1 MRKKRL
7 KILYAAS
14 EVVPFAKTGGL
25 ADVAGALPKQL
36 KQLGHDVRVIMPK
49 YSSIKETKF
58 RLREVIRLRDIEV
71 SVGDQTYQISIKSA
85 FIPDT
90 KVQVYF
96 VEHGDLYNREGLYT
110 DPKTGESYSDNDV
123 RYILLSRGALEIAKI
138 LYWQPEIIHVN
149 DWQTA
154 LIPLYLKTLYKDDP
168 FFNGTRTVLSVH
180 NLGYQGIFPPSAV
193 RLTGLPE
200 TMLFPMAPIEFYGSF
215 SFLKAGL
222 EYADII
228 TTVSPTYAREI
239 QTDPEF
245 GVGLEGVLQR
255 RSQDLVG
262 ILNGIDDAEWNPELD
277 PLIARKY
284 SKADFAGKEE
294 NKKALLEFSG
304 LKYHRGTPVIGI
316 ISRLADQKGFDLI
329 AAVLDRLSAL
339 DLQIVVLGTGEEKYH
354 RLFKQAA
361 EQFPQKFSVQLG
373 FNNQL
378 AHQIEA
384 GADMF
389 LMPSRYEPCGLNQ
402 MYSFMYGT
410 VPIVRAT
417 GGLADTVI
425 DVSEHPDTGTGF
437 SFREYNATK
446 MLDAIQRALSLYKD
460 SEAWHALQLRGMNQD
475 FSWRN
480 SAKKYV
486 EIYEQALKKPGP
498 AIG

>member
-7 KILYAAS
+7 KILFASS

-25 ADVAGALPKQL
+25 ADVSGALPKQL

-49 YSSIKETKF
+49 YAAIKDTKF

-71 SVGDQTYQISIKSA
+71 PVGDQVHQVSIKSA

-96 VEHGDLYNREGLYT
+96 VEHDELFNRDGLYT
-110 DPKTGESYSDNDV
+110 DPKTGESYTDNDA
-123 RYILLSRGALEIAKI
+123 RFILFSRGVLEIAKI
-138 LYWQPEIIHVN
+138 LYWQPEVIHCN

-154 LIPLYLKTLYKDDP
+154 LIPLYLKTLYREDP
-168 FFNGTRTVLSVH
+168 FFTGTRSVLSIH
-180 NLGYQGIFPPSAV
+180 NLAYQGVFPPAAV
-193 RLTGLPE
+193 HLAGLPE
-200 TMLFPMAPIEFYGSF
+200 SMFYPLSPIEFYGSF
-215 SFLKAGL
+215 SFLKAGI
-222 EYADII
+222 EYSDVI

-245 GVGLEGVLQR
+245 GAGLEGVLQD
-255 RSQDLVG
+255 RSQDLFG
-262 ILNGIDDAEWNPELD
+262 ILNGIDDTEWNPELD
-277 PLIARKY
+277 TLIARKY
-284 SKADFAGKEE
+284 SRADLSGKED

-304 LKYHRGTPVIGI
+304 LKYNPKTPVIGI

-329 AAVLDRLSAL
+329 AADLDRLAAL
-339 DLQIVVLGTGEEKYH
+339 DLQMVVLGTGDEKYH
-354 RLFKQAA
+354 RLFRQAA
-361 EQFPQKFSVQLG
+361 EQYPQKFSVHLT

-417 GGLADTVI
+417 GGLADTVR
-425 DVSEHPDTGTGF
+425 DDDLHPDSGTGF
-437 SFREYNATK
+437 TFTEYDPAK
-446 MLDAIQRALSLYKD
+446 MLDAIQRALRHYQDREGWRK
-460 SEAWHALQLRGMNQD
+460 LQLRGMDQD

-486 EIYEQALKKPGP
+486 EIYELALKKP
-498 AIG
+498 AHTV

>member
-7 KILYAAS
+7 KILFAAS

-25 ADVAGALPKQL
+25 ADVAAALPKTL
-36 KQLGHDVRVIMPK
+36 KQLGHDIRVIMPK
-49 YSSIKETKF
+49 YASIKDTKY

-71 SVGDQTYQISIKSA
+71 PVGDQTYQISIKSA

-96 VEHGDLYNREGLYT
+96 VEHAELFNREGLYT
-110 DPKTGESYSDNDV
+110 DPKSGESYSDNDV
-123 RYILLSRGALEIAKI
+123 RFILFSRGVLEIAKI
-138 LYWQPEIIHVN
+138 LYWQPEIIHCN

-168 FFNGTRTVLSVH
+168 FFQGTRSVLSIH

-193 RLTGLPE
+193 HLAEIPE
-200 TMLFPMAPIEFYGSF
+200 SMFYPLAPIEYYGSF

-222 EYADII
+222 QFSDVI

-245 GVGLEGVLQR
+245 GAGLEGVLQNR
-255 RSQDLVG
+255 TTDLHG
-262 ILNGIDDAEWNPELD
+262 ILNGIDDTDWNPELD
-277 PLIARKY
+277 NLIARKY
-284 SKADFAGKEE
+284 TKADPSGKEA
-294 NKKALLEFSG
+294 NKKALLELSG
-304 LKYHRGTPVIGI
+304 LKYTPGTPVIGI

-329 AAVLDRLSAL
+329 AAVMDRLSAL
-339 DLQIVVLGTGEEKYH
+339 DLQMVVLGSGDEKYQ
-354 RLFKQAA
+354 RMFRQAA
-361 EQFPQKFSVQLG
+361 EQFPQKFSVHLT

-417 GGLADTVI
+417 GGLADTVS
-425 DVSEHPDTGTGF
+425 DANQYPDTGTGF
-437 SFREYNATK
+437 VFHEYDSAR
-446 MLDAIQRALSLYKD
+446 MLDAIQRALSYYRD
-460 SEAWHALQLRGMNQD
+460 AEAWSKLRQRGMEQD

-486 EIYEQALKKPGP
+486 DIYELALKTPGP
-498 AIG
+498 SA